1 MSATKRLVT
10 AEDRLRRLLVMLPW
24 LMEEGEVPIGD
35 VAERFDMS
43 EADVVRDLELVAMCG
58 LPPYAD
64 EMIDLYIDEGMVHVG
79 VPRLFERSLR
89 LTAPEAF
96 SLLAAARAALD
107 LPGSGSG
114 DALRRGLD
122 RVAGA
127 LRDVGIG
134 ADGDVDAVPAGV
146 ADASGDST
154 VGIEIDLS
162 RPELTDAVTE
172 AVADRA
178 QLRIEYY
185 SPTRDEVAARVIDPR
200 HVFADRGNWY
210 VVAIDAASGER
221 RTFRIDRIES
231 LERTG
236 VALAPL
242 DDGAGAVP
250 EFFAD
255 AEVPRVTLRLAPS
268 ATWVIDRYP
277 HDAVEPAEAASDGS
291 ARVDVTLPVASEWW
305 LARLL
310 VRLGPAAEV
319 LGDGDDADAGRQLA
333 SDILARYR

>member
-1 MSATKRLVT
+1 MSGAKRLVT

-24 LMEEGEVPIGD
+24 LMEEGEVPLER

-43 EADVVRDLELVAMCG
+43 EAEVVRDLELVAMCG
-58 LPPYAD
+58 LPPYTD

-96 SLLAAARAALD
+96 SLLAATRAALE
-107 LPGSGSG
+107 LPGVASG

-127 LRDVGIG
+127 LRNVGIV
-134 ADGDVDAVPAGV
+134 AEEGV
-146 ADASGDST
+146 ADAAHNERKPSDST
-154 VGIEIDLS
+154 AGIEIDLS
-162 RPELTDAVTE
+162 RPELTDGITE

-178 QLRIEYY
+178 ELRIEYY
-185 SPTRDEVAARVIDPR
+185 SPTRDAVASRVIDPR

-210 VVAIDAASGER
+210 VVAIDEAAAER

-236 VALAPL
+236 VALEPL
-242 DDGAGAVP
+242 DNSVEVVP
-250 EFFAD
+250 EFFTD
-255 AEVPRVTLRLAPS
+255 VDVPRVTLRLGPEAM
-268 ATWVIDRYP
+268 WVVDRYP
-277 HDAVEPAEAASDGS
+277 HDAVEPAEPAFDGS
-291 ARVDVTLPVASEWW
+291 SRVEVTLPVASNWW

-319 LGDGDDADAGRQLA
+319 VGDSAAADAGRGLA
-333 SDILARYR
+333 ADILARYR

>member
-1 MSATKRLVT
+1 MT

-24 LMEEGEVPIGD
+24 LMEEGEVPLVD

-64 EMIDLYIDEGMVHVG
+64 EMIDLYIDDGMVHVG

-107 LPGSGSG
+107 LPGSGAG
-114 DALRRGLD
+114 DALRRGLE

-127 LRDVGIG
+127 LRDVGITAEGELAPSDRAG
-134 ADGDVDAVPAGV
+134 AD
-146 ADASGDST
+146 DSSSDTT

-162 RPELTDAVTE
+162 RPELTDAVTD
-172 AVADRA
+172 AVAERA

-185 SPTRDEVAARVIDPR
+185 SPTRDAVGSRVIDPR

-210 VVAIDAASGER
+210 VVAIDESTGDR

-236 VALAPL
+236 VELAPL
-242 DDGAGAVP
+242 DGGSGVVP
-250 EFFAD
+250 EFFTD
-255 AEVPRVTLRLAPS
+255 AEVPRVTLRLGPS

-277 HDAVEPAEAASDGS
+277 HDGVEPAEPASDGT
-291 ARVDVTLPVASEWW
+291 ARVDVTVPVASDWW

-310 VRLGPAAEV
+310 VRLGSSAEV
-319 LGDGDDADAGRQLA
+319 VGGAASADAGRRLA